1 MDLDPLQRRVP
12 DSAIDRIFD
21 AIEFIR
27 KFDQDNGSHEIS
39 ISVLASLLFVG
50 SRNGAHKQALEEDLS
65 HMSKASSS
73 RNTDILSKWHRL
85 ILPSGKRKPGLGLI
99 KKEVDG
105 SDRRRSVLT
114 LTKKGEELITQLKDI
129 LYGET

>member
-1 MDLDPLQRRVP
+1 MDLDPLQRRVT
-12 DSAIDRIFD
+12 DSDVDRIFE

-27 KFDQDNGSHEIS
+27 QFDQDHGSHEIS

-50 SRNGAHKQALEEDLS
+50 SRNGAHKQALEEDLDMTRS
-65 HMSKASSS
+65 SSS

-105 SDRRRSVLT
+105 SDRRRSLLT
-114 LTKKGEELITQLKDI
+114 LTNKGEELITQLKDI

>member
-1 MDLDPLQRRVP
+1 MDLDPLQRRVT
-12 DSAIDRIFD
+12 DSDIDRIFE

-50 SRNGAHKQALEEDLS
+50 SRNGAHKQALEEDLDMTRS
-65 HMSKASSS
+65 SSS

-105 SDRRRSVLT
+105 SDRRRSLLT

>member
-1 MDLDPLQRRVP
+1 MDLDPLQRRVT
-12 DSAIDRIFD
+12 DSDIDRIFE

-50 SRNGAHKQALEEDLS
+50 SRNGAHKQALEEDLDMTRS
-65 HMSKASSS
+65 SSS

-85 ILPSGKRKPGLGLI
+85 ILPSGKRKPGLGVI
-99 KKEVDG
+99 RKEVDG
-105 SDRRRSVLT
+105 SDRRRSVLI

>member
-1 MDLDPLQRRVP
+1 MDLDPLQRRVT
-12 DSAIDRIFD
+12 DSDVERIFE

-50 SRNGAHKQALEEDLS
+50 SRNGAHKQALEEDLT

-73 RNTDILSKWHRL
+73 RTTDILSKWHRL
-85 ILPSGKRKPGLGLI
+85 VLPNGKRRPGLGLI
-99 KKEVDG
+99 KKEVDD

-114 LTKKGEELITQLKDI
+114 LTKKGEELITQLKQI
-129 LYGET
+129 LYGD

>member
-1 MDLDPLQRRVP
+1 MDLDPLQRRVT
-12 DSAIDRIFD
+12 DSDIDRIFE

-50 SRNGAHKQALEEDLS
+50 SRNGAHKQALEEDLDMTRS
-65 HMSKASSS
+65 SSS

-99 KKEVDG
+99 RKEVDG

-114 LTKKGEELITQLKDI
+114 LTNKGEELITQLKDI